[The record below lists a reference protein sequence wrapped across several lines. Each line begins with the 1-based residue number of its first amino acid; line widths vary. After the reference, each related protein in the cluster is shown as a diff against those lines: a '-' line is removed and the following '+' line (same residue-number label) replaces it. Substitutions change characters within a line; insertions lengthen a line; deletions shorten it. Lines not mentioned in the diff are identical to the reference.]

1 MGLQDTSLRKKP
13 GQSGG
18 AKALMNTIMQLRKL
32 CNHPFMFQ
40 QVEESYAKHIGSPTD
55 VIQGPDIYRASG
67 KFELMDRILPKLK
80 ASGHRVLMFCQMT
93 QCMTIIEDYFNFKG
107 YRFLRL
113 DGMTKA
119 DERAEQLKV
128 FNDPNSEYFIFLLST
143 RAGGLGLNLQTADTV
158 VIFDSDWN
166 PHQDLQ
172 AQDRAHRIGQKNEVR
187 VLRLM
192 TVNSVEERILA
203 AAKYK
208 LYMDE
213 KVIQAGMFNNRS
225 TGGERRELLQ
235 SILRAED
242 EGDEDENE
250 TPDDEVVNQMIARSE
265 SEFEKFQQMDI
276 DRRRAEA
283 SLGTERKSRL
293 MEESELPPFLLE
305 EPEEIV
311 SEDEEAKALELG
323 RGNRA
328 RKETRY
334 DEQLSEKDWLKAI
347 GAEEEEFDDDDDDTP
362 RKRSKKKRR
371 DESDD
376 DEPRKKK
383 KKSILRKL
391 QKKMRKLMEIVIQYE
406 DQDGRVLSDPFMKL
420 PTRKELPDYYDVIR
434 KPVDITKILTKIED
448 GKYEDMDMMARD
460 FDLLCL
466 NTQKYNEDGSLIH
479 EDSIVLQ
486 SVFTNA
492 REKLSLEWDDKDDDQ
507 DLDEGPS
514 HDPSEAAK
522 GDSSVNVSKE
532 EGEISRM
539 EDDSEDVSLAST
551 ASRSGTSSAKKKRKE
566 KDKEDK
572 PSKGRGRKKK
582 KKTYEESDDE
592 DDEDY

>member
-1 MGLQDTSLRKKP
+1 
-13 GQSGG
+13 
-18 AKALMNTIMQLRKL
+18 
-32 CNHPFMFQ
+32 
-40 QVEESYAKHIGSPTD
+40 
-55 VIQGPDIYRASG
+55 
-67 KFELMDRILPKLK
+67 
-80 ASGHRVLMFCQMT
+80 
-93 QCMTIIEDYFNFKG
+93 
-107 YRFLRL
+107 
-113 DGMTKA
+113 
-119 DERAEQLKV
+119 
-128 FNDPNSEYFIFLLST
+128 
-143 RAGGLGLNLQTADTV
+143 LNLQTADTV
-158 VIFDSDWN
+158 IIFDSDWN

-192 TVNSVEERILA
+192 VVNSVEERILA

-208 LYMDE
+208 LNMDE

-283 SLGTERKSRL
+283 SLGSERKSRL

-347 GAEEEEFDDDDDDTP
+347 GAEEEEFDDDDDDAP

-383 KKSILRKL
+383 KKGLLRKL

-448 GKYEDMDMMARD
+448 GKFDDMDALERD
-460 FDLLCL
+460 FMLLCA

-492 REKLSLEWDDKDDDQ
+492 REKLSNEWVDDDKDDEQ
-507 DLDEGPS
+507 DEESNQAPPS
-514 HDPSEAAK
+514 VK
-522 GDSSVNVSKE
+522 ME
-532 EGEISRM
+532 EVE
-539 EDDSEDVSLAST
+539 DSEDLSLAAAT
-551 ASRSGTSSAKKKRKE
+551 PAKSE
-566 KDKEDK
+566 
-572 PSKGRGRKKK
+572 KKK
-582 KKTYEESDDE
+582 KKKEPASSRGKRKRKKKYSSDE
-592 DDEDY
+592 DDDDDY